1 MPNTVSPNTVNASN
15 SVCILGLATLSS
27 TAAAP
32 FGRSVT
38 DSSRFIL
45 IIPQL
50 LSRRDQPQLPFP
62 ELSRAYN
69 PDRISCH
76 RPLYVGRDQK
86 LPRGFQTAST
96 NIRQGRAV
104 SIRHRPVESSEWPL
118 RLRRLLLDRNPSF
131 CALRAQGCRKPF
143 Q

>member
-1 MPNTVSPNTVNASN
+1 MPSRVSPNTVNASN
-15 SVCILGLATLSS
+15 SVCILGLATFSS

-50 LSRRDQPQLPFP
+50 LSGRDQPQLPFP

-76 RPLYVGRDQK
+76 RPLSVGTDHK
-86 LPRGFQTAST
+86 LPPGFPTAST

-104 SIRHRPVESSEWPL
+104 SIRHRPVESSVWPL
-118 RLRRLLLDRNPSF
+118 RPRQLLLDRNPSF
-131 CALRAQGCRKPF
+131 CALQAPGCRKRF